1 MSKSL
6 NNQRESATIIY
17 QDNYI
22 TKQNTHAHLPKSI
35 DRITTSKRALP
46 NVIGLG
52 TG

>member
-6 NNQRESATIIY
+6 NNQRESATIY
-17 QDNYI
+17 QNNNI
-22 TKQNTHAHLPKSI
+22 TKRNTHAHLSKSI
-35 DRITTSKRALP
+35 DRITASKRALP